1 MTINRKDIL
10 HISVFVLAFLCLS
23 CNREHETTFPK
34 TTDGYIVAAYVWP
47 SCHDDSLAHKY
58 LWSEGTGE
66 WEIIKQGDPR
76 FEGHYQPKQPF
87 WGYEM
92 DNDPAVVE
100 KWIDTAVRYG
110 VNTFIYDWYWYMDG
124 PFLESALNDGFLKA
138 ANRDRMNFYIMWA
151 NHTVAKNYWNCRR
164 YGDDSSLLFSPLV
177 DRESFKKIADRIVER
192 YFVQPNYLKIDNCPV
207 MAIFDYGQIIESF
220 GSVEEAA
227 GALDYFRSKA
237 VEAGFDGIHFQM
249 NPGGGYRLDGDE
261 TERIAGLIDTL
272 GIGSIAFYNM
282 GGFSPDY
289 LKHGAEAIE
298 IRNEWDRAFE
308 IPVFPTVSVGWDDTP
323 RFPDKG
329 ADDVTR
335 FHNTPESFASYLS
348 AAKDYADARPDQPR
362 IIVINAWNE
371 WVEGSYLLPDR
382 LNGFGYLEA
391 VKRVFAGSEECRE

>member
-1 MTINRKDIL
+1 M
-10 HISVFVLAFLCLS
+10 
-23 CNREHETTFPK
+23 
-34 TTDGYIVAAYVWP
+34 
-47 SCHDDSLAHKY
+47 
-58 LWSEGTGE
+58 
-66 WEIIKQGDPR
+66 
-76 FEGHYQPKQPF
+76 
-87 WGYEM
+87 
-92 DNDPAVVE
+92 
-100 KWIDTAVRYG
+100 
-110 VNTFIYDWYWYMDG
+110 
-124 PFLESALNDGFLKA
+124 
-138 ANRDRMNFYIMWA
+138 
-151 NHTVAKNYWNCRR
+151 
-164 YGDDSSLLFSPLV
+164 
-177 DRESFKKIADRIVER
+177 ESFKKIADRIVER

-227 GALDYFRSKA
+227 GALDYFRAKA

-249 NPGGGYRLDGDE
+249 NPGGGYRLDGEE

-348 AAKDYADARPDQPR
+348 AAKDYADAHPDQPR

-391 VKRVFAGSEECRE
+391 VKRVFTGSDECCE